1 MLTDAK
7 IRSLKPA
14 SKPYKQYDQRGL
26 FLKVSP
32 TGAKLWRLRYQFAGK
47 SKLISLGQ
55 YPVVGVAEARRKRDG
70 YLEDIRD
77 GVDPAARRKAQK
89 RSAASSSERSLETV
103 AREWHEN
110 LYQHEVVP
118 KQAERTLRRL
128 ELYVFPKLGSMPIEE
143 IEPVHILPVLRE
155 IEKTGKIDTAHRTRS
170 ALSAV
175 FRYAIATGRA
185 KRDQTADLRGM
196 LRSARTRHHPA
207 VTDPAEL
214 PGLLRAIDGYTGYP
228 PTTAALKLSAL
239 LFVRPGE
246 LRSMEWA
253 HVNLETAEWAYQPGK
268 GGLPL
273 IVPLPKQAVV
283 ILREMK
289 MLSGRD
295 LYVFPSARG
304 RGRPM
309 SENTVNG
316 ALHRLGYKDQM
327 SAHGF
332 RAMARTILE
341 ERLGVDSRFIEM
353 QLGHA
358 VRDANGRAYNR
369 TTFLEQRRDM
379 LQAWADYLD
388 GQRAGCALKP
398 NVSALQAA

>member
-1 MLTDAK
+1 MLTDLK
-7 IRSLKPA
+7 IRSLKPTG
-14 SKPYKQYDQRGL
+14 KLYKQYDQRGL
-26 FLKVSP
+26 YLEVAKS
-32 TGAKLWRLRYQFAGK
+32 GSKLWRLRYQFAGK
-47 SKLISLGQ
+47 SKLISLGL
-55 YPVVGVAEARRKRDG
+55 YPTVGLAEARRKRDR
-70 YLEDIRD
+70 YLEQIRD

-89 RSAASSSERSLETV
+89 RSAANSSERSLETV
-103 AREWHEN
+103 AREWHEG
-110 LYQHEVVP
+110 LYRHEVVP

-155 IEKTGKIDTAHRTRS
+155 IEKTERSDTAHRTRT

-253 HVNLETAEWAYQPGK
+253 HVNLASAEWAYQPGK

-273 IVPLPKQAVV
+273 IVPLPKQAVA

-289 MLSGRD
+289 MLSGQDR
-295 LYVFPSARG
+295 YVFPSARG
-304 RGRPM
+304 KGRPM

-341 ERLGVDSRFIEM
+341 ERLGVDPRFIEM

-369 TTFLEQRRDM
+369 TTFLEQRRGM

-388 GQRAGCALKP
+388 AQRAGDGSGTEG
-398 NVSALQAA
+398 SALQAA

>member
-1 MLTDAK
+1 MLTDAQV
-7 IRSLKPA
+7 RSLKPA
-14 SKPYKQYDQRGL
+14 KKHYKRYGQRGL
-26 FLKVSP
+26 FLEVRT
-32 TGAKLWRLRYQFAGK
+32 TGSKYWRLRYKFADK
-47 SKLISLGQ
+47 SKLLTLGQ
-55 YPVVGVAEARRKRDG
+55 YPIVGIADARRKRDA
-70 YLEDIRD
+70 YLEQIRD
-77 GVDPAARRKAQK
+77 GIDPAAKRRAQK
-89 RSAASSSERSLETV
+89 RSAANSSARSLETV
-103 AREWHEN
+103 AREWHES
-110 LYQHEVVP
+110 LYRHEVVP

-128 ELYVFPKLGSMPIEE
+128 ELYVFPKLGLTPIEE
-143 IEPVHILPVLRE
+143 IEPADILPVLRA
-155 IEKTGKIDTAHRTRS
+155 IEQTGRIDTAHRTRT

-196 LRSARTRHHPA
+196 LRSARTRNHPA

-253 HVNLETAEWAYQPGK
+253 HVKLGAAEWAYQPGK

-273 IVPLPKQAVV
+273 VVPLPKQAVA

-289 MLSGRD
+289 MLSGCDR
-295 LYVFPSARG
+295 YVFPSARG

-369 TTFLEQRRDM
+369 TTFLEQRREM

-388 GQRAGCALKP
+388 AQRAWDDSGGQGS
-398 NVSALQAA
+398 VLQAA

>member
-1 MLTDAK
+1 MLTDLK
-7 IRSLKPA
+7 IRSLKPTGKA
-14 SKPYKQYDQRGL
+14 YKQYDQRGL
-26 FLKVSP
+26 YLEVAKS
-32 TGAKLWRLRYQFAGK
+32 GSKLWRLRYQFAGK
-47 SKLISLGQ
+47 SKLLSLGM
-55 YPVVGVAEARRKRDG
+55 YPTVGVAEARRKRDRF
-70 YLEDIRD
+70 LEQIRD
-77 GVDPAARRKAQK
+77 GIDPAAKRRAQK
-89 RSAASSSERSLETV
+89 RSAANSSERSLETV
-103 AREWHEN
+103 AREWHEG
-110 LYQHEVVP
+110 LYRHEVVP

-128 ELYVFPKLGSMPIEE
+128 ELYVFPKLGAMPIEE
-143 IEPVHILPVLRE
+143 IEPADILPVLRA
-155 IEKTGKIDTAHRTRS
+155 IEHTGRIDTAHRTRT

-273 IVPLPKQAVV
+273 IIPLPKQAVA

-295 LYVFPSARG
+295 RFVFPSARG

-379 LQAWADYLD
+379 LQEWADYLD
-388 GQRAGCALKP
+388 AQKAGDDSGKQGS
-398 NVSALQAA
+398 VRQAA

>member
-1 MLTDAK
+1 MLTDLK
-7 IRSLKPA
+7 IRSLKPTGK
-14 SKPYKQYDQRGL
+14 SYKQYDQRGL
-26 FLKVSP
+26 YLEVAKS
-32 TGAKLWRLRYQFAGK
+32 GSKLWRLRYQFAGK
-47 SKLISLGQ
+47 SKLLSLGM
-55 YPVVGVAEARRKRDG
+55 YPTVGVAEARRKRDRF
-70 YLEDIRD
+70 LEQIRD
-77 GVDPAARRKAQK
+77 GIDPAAKRRAQK
-89 RSAASSSERSLETV
+89 RSAANSSERSLETV

-110 LYQHEVVP
+110 LYRHEVVP

-128 ELYVFPKLGSMPIEE
+128 ELYVFPKLGLTPIEE
-143 IEPVHILPVLRE
+143 IEPADILPVLRA
-155 IEKTGKIDTAHRTRS
+155 IEQTGRIDTAHRTRT

-253 HVNLETAEWAYQPGK
+253 HVNLEAAEWAYQPGK

-295 LYVFPSARG
+295 RFVFPSARG

-341 ERLGVDSRFIEM
+341 ERLGIDPRFIEM

-369 TTFLEQRRDM
+369 TTFLEQRREM

-388 GQRAGCALKP
+388 TQKAGSTPKP
-398 NVSALQAA
+398 NVSTPQAA